1 MQTRNAA
8 AFQCSAAVRV
18 LQLGSEGPCGEVLCC
33 PLVLGSGPAQ
43 LFFLWEACG
52 QVEGLG
58 EGGWFSCRVMKA
70 LEVWRL

>member
-8 AFQCSAAVRV
+8 AFQCSAAVRA

-43 LFFLWEACG
+43 LWFFSG
-52 QVEGLG
+52 KPVD
-58 EGGWFSCRVMKA
+58 R
-70 LEVWRL
+70 WRDSGKVVGSLAEL